1 MSAVESIDQLAHL
14 GMGLD
19 NFNVD
24 TYLDSRANNPSFVM
38 VEIGHAGLS
47 VAYQQTPGF
56 TGQRAYFGV
65 EAWLRDEW
73 GRQRERQEEQHKAL
87 GDGQNIFYIAQEL
100 GGVACYDEEDPRYSW
115 YDGEYN
121 PKTSLPDSIADEVFI
136 SNVFCDP
143 HVAYSP
149 DATSK
154 LLAEAV
160 CLVDPNGLIVLRETI
175 TPGKVG
181 FLTNSLVHTTNLKVE
196 GVARPTNYGIWDKLE
211 EAYNAEPRKHAPS
224 LGSYYLFLS
233 KRVVTA

>member
-38 VEIGHAGLS
+38 VEIGHAGLP
-47 VAYQQTPGF
+47 VAYQQAPGF
-56 TGQRAYFGV
+56 TGQRAYIGI
-65 EAWLRDEW
+65 EAWLRDLW
-73 GRQRERQEEQHKAL
+73 GRQQDRKIDQHRTL
-87 GDGQNIFYIAQEL
+87 GQGQNIFYIAQSL
-100 GGVACYDEEDPRYSW
+100 GGIVNYDDENLKNSW
-115 YDGEYN
+115 YDGEYD
-121 PKTSLPDSIADEVFI
+121 PVTLLPEAAADEVFI

-154 LLAEAV
+154 LLAEAAR
-160 CLVDPNGLIVLRETI
+160 LVDPNGLIVLRETT
-175 TPGKVG
+175 TPNKAVC
-181 FLTNSLVHTTNLKVE
+181 FTNRLIDTTGLKTEGLVRSSDTE
-196 GVARPTNYGIWDKLE
+196 IWEKLE
-211 EAYNAEPRKHAPS
+211 TFYKAEPAKMEPK

-233 KRVVTA
+233 KK